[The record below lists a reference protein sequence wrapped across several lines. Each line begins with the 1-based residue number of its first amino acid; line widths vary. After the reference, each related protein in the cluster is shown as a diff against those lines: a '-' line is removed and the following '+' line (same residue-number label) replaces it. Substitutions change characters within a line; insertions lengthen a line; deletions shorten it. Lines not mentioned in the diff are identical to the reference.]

1 MNNDK
6 LSDNEAIGW
15 GGLLVFLFILF
26 WAIVIQNIILY

>member
-6 LSDNEAIGW
+6 LSDNEAIGC
-15 GGLLVFLFILF
+15 GCLIIILFILF